1 MKNLHDVWRIRF
13 LHYVNELQKYLKY
26 VFTGHLAIVIVFVLG
41 AGGYQYS
48 EWLKTVPND
57 FPGTWLVAAVI
68 GVFLAFSIPTTLIR
82 EPDQVY
88 LLPLETKL
96 MTYMKK
102 ALSWTFWS
110 QLFIVVVP
118 FIVALPLL
126 SQVSKVQP
134 KTLGF
139 VFILILLM
147 KWWNVQVEF
156 AFRWANRGQGIW
168 GDRIVRAL
176 VSIAVLA
183 GAFTMNPLYIALLII
198 PIVFYYISWTRQLK
212 GQPFPYEHFVAVEQ
226 NRMLRFYRFANYFT
240 DVPHIQGSIHR
251 RSWLNVLYR
260 LVPSHQKNTQDYLVF
275 RTFVRTDD
283 TFYLW
288 LRLTILSALGAAFIG
303 IPIVVM
309 IFVGALSFASAIQIK
324 QALSAS
330 SEFRMD
336 MLFPIDKNARSKG
349 ILKLVRVVQ
358 VLQALIVLVTVVI
371 VGVEQVSLYA
381 LPIVVLIVSEITLK
395 MSK

>member
-26 VFTGHLAIVIVFVLG
+26 VFTGHLAIVVIFVLG

-48 EWLKTVPND
+48 EWLKTVSSD
-57 FPGTWLVAAVI
+57 FPGTWLVATII
-68 GVFLAFSIPTTLIR
+68 GVLLAFSIPTTLIR

-126 SQVSKVQP
+126 SQVSNVQP
-134 KTLGF
+134 KTLGL
-139 VFILILLM
+139 VFIIILLL

-156 AFRWANRGQGIW
+156 AFRWANRGQGVW
-168 GDRIVRAL
+168 GDRIIRSL

-183 GAFTMNPLYIALLII
+183 GAFTMNPLYIVLLII
-198 PIVFYYISWTRQLK
+198 PIVFYYISWTRQLN
-212 GQPFPYEHFVAVEQ
+212 GQPFPYEHFVKLEQ

-251 RSWLNVLYR
+251 RSWFNFLYR
-260 LVPSHQKNTQDYLVF
+260 LVPSHQKNAQDYLVF

-288 LRLTILSALGAAFIG
+288 LRLTALSALGAVFIG

-309 IFVGALSFASAIQIK
+309 IFVGALSFASSIQIK

-336 MLFPIDKNARSKG
+336 MLFPMDENARIKA

-358 VLQALIVLVTVVI
+358 VLQALIVLVTI
-371 VGVEQVSLYA
+371 MIAGVEQVSLFA
-381 LPIVVLIVSEITLK
+381 IPIVVLIVSEITLRV
-395 MSK
+395 SK

>member
-1 MKNLHDVWRIRF
+1 MKNLHDVWSIRF

-48 EWLKTVPND
+48 EWLKTVSSD
-57 FPGTWLVAAVI
+57 FPATWLVALVI
-68 GVFLAFSIPTTLIR
+68 GLLLAYNVPTTLVR

-88 LLPLETKL
+88 LLPLESKL

-110 QLFIVVVP
+110 QLFIVVLP
-118 FIVALPLL
+118 FVVAIPLL
-126 SQVSKVQP
+126 TQVGQVQP
-134 KTLGF
+134 LTLGV
-139 VFILILLM
+139 VFIFILLM
-147 KWWNVQVEF
+147 KWWNVHVDF
-156 AFRWANRGQGIW
+156 AFRWTNSGQGIW

-176 VSIAVLA
+176 LSIAVLA
-183 GAFTMNPLYIALLII
+183 ASFTMNPIYIVLLSV
-198 PIVFYYISWTRQLK
+198 PIVFYFISWNRQIN
-212 GQPFPYEHFVAVEQ
+212 GQPFPYEHFVKLEQ

-251 RSWLNVLYR
+251 RAWLNGIYL
-260 LVPSHQKNTQDYLVF
+260 LVPFQQKNAQDYLLF

-288 LRLTILSALGAAFIG
+288 LRLTILSAIGAAFIG
-303 IPIVVM
+303 IPAVVM
-309 IFVGALSFASAIQIK
+309 IFVGALSFASAIQLK

-330 SEFRMD
+330 NEFRMD
-336 MLFPIDKNARSKG
+336 MLFPIAEIARSKG

-358 VLQALIVLVTVVI
+358 VLQALIVFLAVVI
-371 VGVEQVSLYA
+371 ISDNQFTLYA
-381 LPIVVLIVSEITLK
+381 LPIIVLVVSEITLRMTK
-395 MSK
+395 

>member
-1 MKNLHDVWRIRF
+1 MKNLHDVWRKRF

-26 VFTGHLAIVIVFVLG
+26 VFTGHLAIVVVFVLG

-48 EWLKTVPND
+48 EWLKTVPSD
-57 FPGTWLVAAVI
+57 FPGTWLVATVI
-68 GVFLAFSIPTTLIR
+68 RVLLSYSMPTTLIR

-110 QLFIVVVP
+110 QLFIVIVP
-118 FIVALPLL
+118 FIVAIPLL

-134 KTLGF
+134 KTLGL
-139 VFILILLM
+139 VFIIMLLL

-156 AFRWANRGQGIW
+156 AFRW
-168 GDRIVRAL
+168 GDRIVRAFI
-176 VSIAVLA
+176 SIAVLA
-183 GAFTMNPLYIALLII
+183 SAFTMNPLYMLLLII
-198 PIVFYYISWTRQLK
+198 PIVFYFISWNRQLK
-212 GQPFPYEHFVAVEQ
+212 GQPFPYEHFVKLEQ

-251 RSWLNVLYR
+251 RPWLNGMYR
-260 LVPSHQKNTQDYLVF
+260 LVPSHQKNAQDYLVF

-288 LRLTILSALGAAFIG
+288 LRLTLLSAIGAAFIG

-309 IFVGALSFASAIQIK
+309 IFVGALAFASAIQIK

-336 MLFPIDKNARSKG
+336 MLFPIAENARNNG

-358 VLQALIVLVTVVI
+358 VLQALIVLVTLVI
-371 VGVEQVSLYA
+371 VGVEQTSLYA
-381 LPIVVLIVSEITLK
+381 LPIVVLIVSEITLR

>member
-48 EWLKTVPND
+48 EWLKTVPSD
-57 FPGTWLVAAVI
+57 FPATWLVAAVI
-68 GVFLAFSIPTTLIR
+68 GALLAFSMPTTLIR

-118 FIVALPLL
+118 FIVAIPLL
-126 SQVSKVQP
+126 SQVSEVKP
-134 KTLGF
+134 KSLGL

-156 AFRWANRGQGIW
+156 AFRWANRGQGVW

-176 VSIAVLA
+176 VSIGILA
-183 GAFTMNPLYIALLII
+183 AAFTMNFLYIMLLII
-198 PIVFYYISWTRQLK
+198 PVVFYFISWSRQLK
-212 GQPFPYEHFVAVEQ
+212 GQPFPYEHFVKLEQ

-251 RSWLNVLYR
+251 RAWLNGIYK
-260 LVPSHQKNTQDYLVF
+260 LVPTHQKNAQDYLVF

-288 LRLTILSALGAAFIG
+288 LRLTLLSALGAAFIG
-303 IPIVVM
+303 IPLVVM

-336 MLFPIDKNARSKG
+336 MLFPIDESARSKA

-358 VLQALIVLVTVVI
+358 VLQSLIVLVTVVI
-371 VGVEQVSLYA
+371 AGVEQVSLYA
-381 LPIVVLIVSEITLK
+381 LPIVVLIVSEITLR

>member
-26 VFTGHLAIVIVFVLG
+26 VFTGHLAIVVVFVLG

-48 EWLKTVPND
+48 EWLKTVPSD
-57 FPGTWLVAAVI
+57 FPATWLVASVL
-68 GVFLAFSIPTTLIR
+68 GVLLSFSMPTTLIR

-134 KTLGF
+134 QTLGL
-139 VFILILLM
+139 VFTIMLIL

-156 AFRWANRGQGIW
+156 AFRWANRGQGVW

-183 GAFTMNPLYIALLII
+183 AAFTLNPLYLVLLVF
-198 PIVFYYISWTRQLK
+198 PIVFYFISWSRQLK
-212 GQPFPYEHFVAVEQ
+212 GQPFPYEHFVKMEQ

-251 RSWLNVLYR
+251 RPWLNALYR
-260 LVPSHQKNTQDYLVF
+260 LVPSHQKNAQDYLVF

-288 LRLTILSALGAAFIG
+288 VRLTLLAAIGAAFIG

-309 IFVGALSFASAIQIK
+309 IFVGALAFASAIQIK

-336 MLFPIDKNARSKG
+336 MLFPIDENSRNKG
-349 ILKLVRVVQ
+349 IIKLVRVVQ
-358 VLQALIVLVTVVI
+358 VLQALIVLVTLVI
-371 VGVEQVSLYA
+371 AGVDQASLYA
-381 LPIVVLIVSEITLK
+381 LPIVVVIVSEITLR

>member
-48 EWLKTVPND
+48 EWLKTVSSD
-57 FPGTWLVAAVI
+57 FPGTWLVAVVI
-68 GVFLAFSIPTTLIR
+68 GVLLAFSIPTTLIR

-102 ALSWTFWS
+102 SLSWTFWS
-110 QLFIVVVP
+110 QLFIVIVP

-134 KTLGF
+134 KTLGL

-176 VSIAVLA
+176 VSIAILA
-183 GAFTMNPLYIALLII
+183 GAFTMNPLYIAFLII
-198 PIVFYYISWTRQLK
+198 PIIFYYISWTRQLK
-212 GQPFPYEHFVAVEQ
+212 GQPFPYEHFVEVEQ

-251 RSWLNVLYR
+251 RAWLNVLYR
-260 LVPSHQKNTQDYLVF
+260 LVSSQKNAQDYLVF

-288 LRLTILSALGAAFIG
+288 LRLTLLSALGAAFIG

-336 MLFPIDKNARSKG
+336 MLFPIDENARSKG

>member
-26 VFTGHLAIVIVFVLG
+26 VFTGHLAIVVVFVLG

-48 EWLKTVPND
+48 EWLKTVPSD
-57 FPGTWLVAAVI
+57 FPATWLVASVL
-68 GVFLAFSIPTTLIR
+68 GVLLSFSMPTTLIR

-134 KTLGF
+134 QTLGL
-139 VFILILLM
+139 VFILMLIL

-156 AFRWANRGQGIW
+156 AFRWANRGQGVW

-183 GAFTMNPLYIALLII
+183 AAFTLNPLYILLLVF
-198 PIVFYYISWTRQLK
+198 PIVFYFISWSRQLK
-212 GQPFPYEHFVAVEQ
+212 GQPFPYEHFVKMEQ

-251 RSWLNVLYR
+251 RPWLNALYR
-260 LVPSHQKNTQDYLVF
+260 VVPSHQKNAQDYLVF

-288 LRLTILSALGAAFIG
+288 VRLTLLSAIGAAFIG

-309 IFVGALSFASAIQIK
+309 IFVGALAFASAIQIK

-336 MLFPIDKNARSKG
+336 MLFPIAENSRNKG

-358 VLQALIVLVTVVI
+358 VLQALIVLVTLVI
-371 VGVEQVSLYA
+371 AGLEQASLYA
-381 LPIVVLIVSEITLK
+381 LPFVVVIVSEITLR

>member
-1 MKNLHDVWRIRF
+1 MKNLHDVWHIRF

-48 EWLKTVPND
+48 EWLKTVSSD
-57 FPGTWLVAAVI
+57 FPGTWLVAFVI
-68 GVFLAFSIPTTLIR
+68 GVLLAFSIPTTLIR

-110 QLFIVVVP
+110 QLFVVVVP

-134 KTLGF
+134 KTLGL

-156 AFRWANRGQGIW
+156 AFRWSNRGQGIW

-176 VSIAVLA
+176 VSIAILA
-183 GAFTMNPLYIALLII
+183 SAFTMNPLYIALLII
-198 PIVFYYISWTRQLK
+198 PIVFYYISWTRHLK
-212 GQPFPYEHFVAVEQ
+212 GQPFPYEHFVEVEQ

-251 RSWLNVLYR
+251 RAWLNVLYG
-260 LVPSHQKNTQDYLVF
+260 LVPSHQKNAQDYLVF

-288 LRLTILSALGAAFIG
+288 LRLTLLSALGAAFIG

-309 IFVGALSFASAIQIK
+309 VFVGALSFASAIQIK

-336 MLFPIDKNARSKG
+336 MLFPIDENARSKG

-371 VGVEQVSLYA
+371 VGGEHVSLYA

-395 MSK
+395 MSN

>member
-1 MKNLHDVWRIRF
+1 MKTLHDVWRIRF

-26 VFTGHLAIVIVFVLG
+26 VFTGHLAIVIVFVIG

-48 EWLKTVPND
+48 EWLKTVPSD
-57 FPGTWLVAAVI
+57 FPGTWLVATVI
-68 GVFLAFSIPTTLIR
+68 GMLLAFSIPTTLIR
-82 EPDQVY
+82 QPDQVY

-102 ALSWTFWS
+102 TLSWTFWS
-110 QLFIVVVP
+110 QLFVVVVP

-134 KTLGF
+134 KTLGL

-176 VSIAVLA
+176 VSIAILA

-198 PIVFYYISWTRQLK
+198 PIIFYYISWTRQLK
-212 GQPFPYEHFVAVEQ
+212 GQPFPYEHFVEVEQ

-251 RSWLNVLYR
+251 RAWLNVLYL
-260 LVPSHQKNTQDYLVF
+260 LVPSHQRNAQDYLVF

-288 LRLTILSALGAAFIG
+288 LRLTLLSALGAAFIG

-324 QALSAS
+324 QALSAT

-336 MLFPIDKNARSKG
+336 MLFPIDEKSRSKG

-358 VLQALIVLVTVVI
+358 GLQALIVLVTVVI
-371 VGVEQVSLYA
+371 TGVEQVSLYA
-381 LPIVVLIVSEITLK
+381 LPIVVLIVSEITLR

>member
-1 MKNLHDVWRIRF
+1 MKNLHDVWRKRF

-26 VFTGHLAIVIVFVLG
+26 VFTGHLAIVVVFVLG

-48 EWLKTVPND
+48 EWLKTVPSD
-57 FPGTWLVAAVI
+57 FPGTWLVATVI
-68 GVFLAFSIPTTLIR
+68 GVLLSFSMPTTLIR

-110 QLFIVVVP
+110 QLFIVIVP
-118 FIVALPLL
+118 FIVAIPLL

-134 KTLGF
+134 KTLGL
-139 VFILILLM
+139 VFIIMLLL

-156 AFRWANRGQGIW
+156 AFRWANRGQGVW
-168 GDRIVRAL
+168 GDRIVRAFISL
-176 VSIAVLA
+176 AVLA
-183 GAFTMNPLYIALLII
+183 SAFTMNPLYMLLLIF
-198 PIVFYYISWTRQLK
+198 PIVFYFISWSRQLK
-212 GQPFPYEHFVAVEQ
+212 GQPFPYEHFVKMEQ

-251 RSWLNVLYR
+251 RAWLNGLYR
-260 LVPSHQKNTQDYLVF
+260 LVPSHQKNAQDFLVF

-288 LRLTILSALGAAFIG
+288 LRLTLLSAIGAAFIG

-309 IFVGALSFASAIQIK
+309 IFVGALAFASAIQIK

-336 MLFPIDKNARSKG
+336 MLFPIAENARSNG
-349 ILKLVRVVQ
+349 IVKLVRVVQ
-358 VLQALIVLVTVVI
+358 VLQALIVLVTLVI
-371 VGVEQVSLYA
+371 VGVEQASLYA
-381 LPIVVLIVSEITLK
+381 LPIVVLIVSEITLR

>member
-48 EWLKTVPND
+48 EWLKTVPDD

-102 ALSWTFWS
+102 AISWTFWS

-134 KTLGF
+134 NTLGL

-168 GDRIVRAL
+168 GDRIVRTL

-183 GAFTMNPLYIALLII
+183 GAFTMNPLYIVLLII
-198 PIVFYYISWTRQLK
+198 PIVFYYMSWTRQLK
-212 GQPFPYEHFVAVEQ
+212 GQPFPYEHFVEVEQ

-251 RSWLNVLYR
+251 RAWLNVLYR
-260 LVPSHQKNTQDYLVF
+260 LVPSHQKNAQDYLVF

-288 LRLTILSALGAAFIG
+288 LRLTLLSALGAAFIG

-336 MLFPIDKNARSKG
+336 MLYPIDENARSKG

-358 VLQALIVLVTVVI
+358 ALQALIVLVTVVI

>member
-48 EWLKTVPND
+48 EWLKTVPSD
-57 FPGTWLVAAVI
+57 FPGTWLVAVVI
-68 GVFLAFSIPTTLIR
+68 GVLLAFSIPTTLIR
-82 EPDQVY
+82 EPDKVY

-110 QLFIVVVP
+110 QLFVVVVP

-134 KTLGF
+134 KTLGL

-156 AFRWANRGQGIW
+156 AFRWVNRGQGIW
-168 GDRIVRAL
+168 GDRVIRAL
-176 VSIAVLA
+176 VSIAILA

-198 PIVFYYISWTRQLK
+198 PIIFYYISWTRQLK
-212 GQPFPYEHFVAVEQ
+212 GQPFPYEHIVEVEQ

-251 RSWLNVLYR
+251 RAWLNVLYQ
-260 LVPSHQKNTQDYLVF
+260 LVPSHQKNAQDYLVF

-288 LRLTILSALGAAFIG
+288 LRLTLLSALGAAFIG

-336 MLFPIDKNARSKG
+336 MLFPIDENARSKG

-358 VLQALIVLVTVVI
+358 VLQASSVLVTVMI

>member
-1 MKNLHDVWRIRF
+1 
-13 LHYVNELQKYLKY
+13 LKY

-156 AFRWANRGQGIW
+156 AFRWANRGQGVW

-212 GQPFPYEHFVAVEQ
+212 GQPFPYEHFVEVEQ

-251 RSWLNVLYR
+251 RAWLNVLYR
-260 LVPSHQKNTQDYLVF
+260 LVPSHQKNAQDYLVF

-288 LRLTILSALGAAFIG
+288 LRLTLLSALGAAFIG

-336 MLFPIDKNARSKG
+336 MLYPIDENARSKG

-358 VLQALIVLVTVVI
+358 ILQALIVLVTVVI